1 MQGSELSNE
10 QAMIGYKRIGYSDN
24 AWLELEENRVR
35 ERVEKAVWLTSFGK
49 KDVSGFT
56 WLVVCMKT
64 ITRGSVTSSD
74 IESVNNINELK

>member
-24 AWLELEENRVR
+24 AWLELEVNVLKKLFGSRV
-35 ERVEKAVWLTSFGK
+35 FGK
-49 KDVSGFT
+49 KDVHGFT

>member
-35 ERVEKAVWLTSFGK
+35 ERVEKAVWLTSFWRKGRSWFYLVSCVYENYNEGK
-49 KDVSGFT
+49 
-56 WLVVCMKT
+56 C
-64 ITRGSVTSSD
+64 D
-74 IESVNNINELK
+74 IQ

>member
-1 MQGSELSNE
+1 MNVLKKLFGS
-10 QAMIGYKRIGYSDN
+10 
-24 AWLELEENRVR
+24 RV
-35 ERVEKAVWLTSFGK
+35 FGK
-49 KDVSGFT
+49 KDVHGFT